1 MSKSV
6 ELAYGRLVADEKL
19 KTGTAYERLAALVFY
34 LLNGKTTVH
43 DLRLRGASGVLH
55 QVDVTV
61 GDKAERKRVLIECK
75 DYDKPVGLGL
85 VRSFFGVVEDLRP
98 DEAFVVTT
106 DRFTAP
112 ARRYAEAKG
121 ITLAVLRPPR
131 DEDWDGLVKQINLRL
146 EMTAP
151 VDVASVE
158 LRAGVEDV
166 SAPLPVEAPKRPVG
180 VDAIELL
187 DAAGARRP
195 FENDLMRA
203 LGSVPLGFEGE
214 WHTEFHFDEPT
225 WVALGEQ
232 APVRLLGFATRQRWA
247 VVADE
252 RAIGHGVAGL
262 MAELV
267 LRTLDGSIHRMFTNR
282 ELQNWTFDADGRV
295 IPADEA

>member
-6 ELAYGRLVADEKL
+6 ELVYSRLVADEKL
-19 KTGTAYERLAALVFY
+19 KIGTAYERLAALVFY
-34 LLNGKTTVH
+34 LLSGETTVH
-43 DLRLRGASGVLH
+43 DLRLRGISGVLH
-55 QVDVTV
+55 QIDVTV

-121 ITLAVLRPPR
+121 IALAVLRPPR
-131 DEDWDGLVKQINLRL
+131 DEDWNGLVKQINLRL
-146 EMTAP
+146 EATAP
-151 VDVASVE
+151 VGVASVE
-158 LRAGVEDV
+158 LQVGAEDL
-166 SAPLPVEAPKRPVG
+166 SAPLPVNVPKGRVEVG
-180 VDAIELL
+180 AIEML

-214 WHTEFHFDEPT
+214 WRAECHFDEPT
-225 WVALGEQ
+225 WVTLGEQ
-232 APVRLLGFATRQRWA
+232 APVRLLGFVTRQQWA
-247 VVADE
+247 VLVDE
-252 RAIGHGVAGL
+252 MAIGHGLNGL

-267 LRTLDGSIHRMFTNR
+267 LRSLDGSIHRMFTNR
-282 ELQNWTFDADGRV
+282 ELQDWTFNADGRV